1 MDRVGCGIGPS
12 ESDLVYWRG
21 HLAEH
26 SRPITPAEFDR
37 LRRLGLRNLRN
48 FYRSLWGVAALALLG
63 IELYRGVEDAAVY
76 VVLINLG
83 AFGLLLY
90 SIATHLLPAL
100 QFLRVPHNAT
110 VRTFSDPATF
120 TLLAD
125 SPIEV
130 VIPGGVTL
138 RRAGVEM
145 PVPKAAELMYAAAP
159 VAQEVDKLPVESLR
173 DATPGELEELK
184 RRSNDRHII
193 WFSTTICLIQAGV
206 QIYRSLAEGERVL
219 MVIGILFVL
228 MAILALV
235 LIRPSRQKPPRIRI
249 VREALIGDRKVAWA
263 EYAPGHSQPWTIEG
277 EPADWRK
284 R

>member
-1 MDRVGCGIGPS
+1 MNALP
-12 ESDLVYWRG
+12 ESDLAYWRG

-26 SRPITPAEFDR
+26 SRPITPAEFDN

-83 AFGLLLY
+83 AFVLLLY
-90 SIATHLLPAL
+90 SIAKHLLPAL

-110 VRTFSDPATF
+110 VLTFSDPATF

-159 VAQEVDKLPVESLR
+159 VSQEVDKLPMESLR
-173 DATPGELEELK
+173 DATPGELQELK
-184 RRSNDRHII
+184 RRSNDQALLLFMPIVI
-193 WFSTTICLIQAGV
+193 LVQAGTHL
-206 QIYRSLAEGERVL
+206 YRSLSNHSSVL
-219 MVIGILFVL
+219 FALGFF
-228 MAILALV
+228 LAFIAL
-235 LIRPSRQKPPRIRI
+235 LTLSLRLTNRTKPARIRI
-249 VREALIGDRKVAWA
+249 VRDALIGDRKVAWA

-284 R
+284 Q